1 MNSQKNVF
9 SNALVAAPTTIRMLE
24 KSELQS
30 VVAQLK
36 LTVAQ
41 VEIAYELLQ
50 LAALDD
56 SNEQVSMPCYTCIYT
71 YMYLRAHICIHYIRS
86 CTTDIPL
93 IVRNDMSAA
102 VCLCYGMVCSHT
114 SSDDSASSCE
124 CFVTICFALSNA
136 LSSLQIFMLTCEM
149 LCMYFRLSRSFD

>member
-9 SNALVAAPTTIRMLE
+9 RDALAAAPTTIRMLE

-50 LAALDD
+50 LAALDH
-56 SNEQVSMPCYTCIYT
+56 SNEQVSMPFYT
-71 YMYLRAHICIHYIRS
+71 
-86 CTTDIPL
+86 
-93 IVRNDMSAA
+93 
-102 VCLCYGMVCSHT
+102 
-114 SSDDSASSCE
+114 
-124 CFVTICFALSNA
+124 
-136 LSSLQIFMLTCEM
+136 
-149 LCMYFRLSRSFD
+149 